1 MQIGKIGTKRNT
13 QRGADAREVTFAGD
27 NVGQREGLRPYRL
40 AKRIS
45 FCFLL
50 FSFVFT
56 KRWKKWIEKSSSLG
70 CGLGNCDHDTGAW
83 WMDPCIHSSL
93 QYNASL
99 LWHACLELDF
109 RRFTCKCVPFQG
121 IVL

>member
-83 WMDPCIHSSL
+83 WLGSMH
-93 QYNASL
+93 SL
-99 LWHACLELDF
+99 LITIQCIITLACLL
-109 RRFTCKCVPFQG
+109 G
-121 IVL
+121 IGFSKIYM